1 MLKSQSNTAQVL
13 FHVEEIIG
21 NRVQIPDDQVTVRD
35 SSLHDAIA
43 QEARRRSAA

>member
-13 FHVEEIIG
+13 FLRGEIIG
-21 NRVQIPDDQVTVRD
+21 NRVQIPDDRVTVMD
-35 SSLHDAIA
+35 SSLHYAIA